1 MHLFMFLFVAV
12 LFFVLTPGIV
22 LSLPPKGSKTVVALT
37 HAIVFAL
44 IWTLIHKTVW
54 NWGIATG
61 WIKHGGHHHHHM
73 IEGITFR
80 QCRDNNGTYTDGI
93 CKDSSGKVIN

>member
-44 IWTLIHKTVW
+44 VWTLIHKTVW
-54 NWGIATG
+54 NWGIAAG

-73 IEGITFR
+73 IEGMTLR
-80 QCRDNNGTYTDGI
+80 QCNDKNGTYKDGI